1 MDQIFVDSDIA
12 LDLLSAR
19 KPHYTYA
26 ADLFSLS
33 DLGLVNLYVSSLT
46 FANINYILSR
56 QFSSVKARKII
67 LKFNTLVK
75 VLPVNEKIINLALL
89 SDFDDFEDA
98 IQYHAALAANLKIL
112 LTRNLKDFK
121 KSRITVLTAQQY
133 LKTLG

>member
-1 MDQIFVDSDIA
+1 MDQIFVDSDIV

-19 KPHYTYA
+19 KPHYTHA

-33 DLGLVNLYVSSLT
+33 DLGMVDLYVSSLT

-56 QFSSVKARKII
+56 QYSSVKARKII

-75 VLPVNEKIINLALL
+75 VLPLNEKIINLALL

-121 KSRITVLTAQQY
+121 KSTITVLTAQQY
-133 LKTLG
+133 LKTFS